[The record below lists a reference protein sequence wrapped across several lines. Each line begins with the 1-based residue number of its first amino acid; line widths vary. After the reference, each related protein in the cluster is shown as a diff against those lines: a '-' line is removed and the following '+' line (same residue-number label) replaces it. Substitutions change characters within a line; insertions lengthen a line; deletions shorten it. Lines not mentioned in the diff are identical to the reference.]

1 MLLSL
6 MFVSV
11 DNIHSVGRKESYI
24 GIDEDRTQIRSL
36 FLYVNICIY
45 HIAYLVFNVIQL
57 LEISLYMYYTTVTLS
72 LIQTEL

>member
-24 GIDEDRTQIRSL
+24 GIDEDRTQVISL
-36 FLYVNICIY
+36 FLYMNICIY

-57 LEISLYMYYTTVTLS
+57 LQISLYYTTVTLS